1 MEMNKISELHL
12 WEIIIP
18 NYNSPGKISL
28 IITHFE
34 ELKFLIVTLFGQY
47 YPELQQITQLEPI

>member
-18 NYNSPGKISL
+18 NHNSPGKISL